1 LIYEYPEPTVPIRQG
16 DIFAGLPRVDVSL
29 RTLAII
35 DDQNRTAEASWADM
49 AAAGKEITAVLP
61 VRPVTAIVITQDCDT
76 IRSRDISLCEIQS
89 FRDVEGKAEQ
99 AKRPSSW
106 MSIITQH
113 ARINQ
118 KWFYLP
124 PDPRME
130 FSDKLVLCHS

>member
-1 LIYEYPEPTVPIRQG
+1 MIYEYPAPTVPIRQG

-89 FRDVEGKAEQ
+89 FRDVEGKAT
-99 AKRPSSW
+99 AVRL
-106 MSIITQH
+106 
-113 ARINQ
+113 A
-118 KWFYLP
+118 
-124 PDPRME
+124 
-130 FSDKLVLCHS
+130 